1 MQQSFDMNSTAS
13 RRESFQVFRINAFSS
28 LASQI
33 SAEPQECHLSDAGA
47 STNTSVPGAADI
59 ISTCNDNQAKC
70 LDAFQ
75 FYSNPDN
82 LRRERLLQMAN
93 DSEEGPIDTSEV
105 VRKTRV
111 LFEVDALTLMM
122 EDDDFPF
129 DLE

>member
-1 MQQSFDMNSTAS
+1 
-13 RRESFQVFRINAFSS
+13 
-28 LASQI
+28 
-33 SAEPQECHLSDAGA
+33 
-47 STNTSVPGAADI
+47 
-59 ISTCNDNQAKC
+59 
-70 LDAFQ
+70 
-75 FYSNPDN
+75 
-82 LRRERLLQMAN
+82 MAN